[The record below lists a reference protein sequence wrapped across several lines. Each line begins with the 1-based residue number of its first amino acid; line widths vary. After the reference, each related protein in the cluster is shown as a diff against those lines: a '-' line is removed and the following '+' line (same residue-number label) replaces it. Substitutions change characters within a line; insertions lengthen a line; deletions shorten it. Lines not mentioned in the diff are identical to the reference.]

1 MVTKVSVRGTN
12 TTCGDSLAVIG
23 DSLAV
28 IPQPSHHAKV
38 NGDDNNFDDN
48 GDDDD
53 HDDDNDDD
61 DHDNHS

>member
-1 MVTKVSVRGTN
+1 MIKVSVRGTN

-38 NGDDNNFDDN
+38 S

-53 HDDDNDDD
+53 DNNYDDD
-61 DHDNHS
+61 DKNYDAMAS

>member
-38 NGDDNNFDDN
+38 NGGDNNYDDD
-48 GDDDD
+48 DDDD
-53 HDDDNDDD
+53 HY
-61 DHDNHS
+61 NHS